1 MFTTEDVVALTRL
14 IYYTL
19 YCSLNG
25 QYRVEGQENV
35 ITQAQDFLCIIQKN
49 KIKNTSTTALRS
61 DLSPQRCQKLQN
73 TVCLS
78 LLFLVHGVCLERGFH
93 YF

>member
-35 ITQAQDFLCIIQKN
+35 ITQAQDFLRITQKN
-49 KIKNTSTTALRS
+49 KIKILRLLHS
-61 DLSPQRCQKLQN
+61 GQICHLKGVRNCKTLCA
-73 TVCLS
+73 CLCFF
-78 LLFLVHGVCLERGFH
+78 LFMLCA
-93 YF
+93 

>member
-14 IYYTL
+14 LFIIL
-19 YCSLNG
+19 YIALQGSTELKDRKMSSLKLKTFMYHPEK
-25 QYRVEGQENV
+25 Q
-35 ITQAQDFLCIIQKN
+35 N
-49 KIKNTSTTALRS
+49 KKILLH
-61 DLSPQRCQKLQN
+61 LSPQRCQKLQN

-78 LLFLVHGVCLERGFH
+78 LLFLVHAVCLERGFH